1 MPLREVFDS
10 LIERAQK
17 VENDEKYHHLM
28 LSPEKSGNEEEI
40 LNYVDRI
47 RKNLDMLEGTIS
59 TDVDAESLTLNTK
72 RVLKVLKELFDK
84 DGWA

>member
-10 LIERAQK
+10 LVERAHK
-17 VENDEKYHHLM
+17 AENAEKYHHLM

-40 LNYVDRI
+40 LNYVERI
-47 RKNLDMLEGTIS
+47 RRNLEMLEGTIS
-59 TDVDAESLTLNTK
+59 TEVDAESLTLNT
-72 RVLKVLKELFDK
+72 RRFLKVLKELFDK